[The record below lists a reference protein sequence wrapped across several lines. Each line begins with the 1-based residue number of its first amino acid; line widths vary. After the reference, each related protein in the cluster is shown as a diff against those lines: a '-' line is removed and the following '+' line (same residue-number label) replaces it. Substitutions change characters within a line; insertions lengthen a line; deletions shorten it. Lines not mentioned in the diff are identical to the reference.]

1 MLYFIPAWYQE
12 GKWSENEQNW
22 HVRRMRTEFD
32 DTVKQIQL
40 FHRGGVYPYQI
51 MLLSFTPN
59 FRHFLHRQGVY
70 HAPYWSC
77 FDAMQC
83 IRRRKARVLSFHN
96 LSWPEDIE
104 FVHTSFVIVAMLKG
118 KKYAQIEF
126 GEDGNPIRIDIYK
139 DEKINRCNIYDDRG
153 FVSSSIL
160 YDGGKSVY
168 QDYYTENGI
177 WKLRCYENDG
187 HVEINPKH
195 PDYLLT
201 YRGQEQTKRFSAL
214 KYDSMEKVIQE
225 VLTAYLKLTDQGDIF
240 CAAMHERHA
249 ALLRDVLKK
258 RRLILSFFED
268 RYSVRKHPEMIDMVE
283 NADYIIADSQKS
295 LMRIRRESAGLARKI
310 MDISP
315 YDSRIDLGVSQQLSV
330 QKILVPVDGMKDEL
344 FAELIR
350 HLGEYL
356 LSHGDARIH
365 LFTRDAAWNKK
376 QLLLERTRRC
386 LKDAGLEEGW
396 ALEKEEGVTE
406 NNLDM
411 EGSVPIKFYVEQ
423 CVDELTVNKCMRE
436 QRLIVDLRDA
446 REVYLQIT
454 AISIGVPQIVRHE
467 SEFVEEGG
475 NGIVLKKIRDLP
487 SALDYYLDGL
497 ANWNDAKISSYELGK
512 RYRTD
517 KLIEKWKEVIDFV
530 G

>member
-1 MLYFIPAWYQE
+1 M
-12 GKWSENEQNW
+12 
-22 HVRRMRTEFD
+22 
-32 DTVKQIQL
+32 
-40 FHRGGVYPYQI
+40 
-51 MLLSFTPN
+51 
-59 FRHFLHRQGVY
+59 
-70 HAPYWSC
+70 
-77 FDAMQC
+77 
-83 IRRRKARVLSFHN
+83 
-96 LSWPEDIE
+96 
-104 FVHTSFVIVAMLKG
+104 
-118 KKYAQIEF
+118 
-126 GEDGNPIRIDIYK
+126 
-139 DEKINRCNIYDDRG
+139 
-153 FVSSSIL
+153 
-160 YDGGKSVY
+160 
-168 QDYYTENGI
+168 
-177 WKLRCYENDG
+177 
-187 HVEINPKH
+187 
-195 PDYLLT
+195 
-201 YRGQEQTKRFSAL
+201 
-214 KYDSMEKVIQE
+214 
-225 VLTAYLKLTDQGDIF
+225 
-240 CAAMHERHA
+240 
-249 ALLRDVLKK
+249 
-258 RRLILSFFED
+258 SFFED